1 MTGSFSALMSGS
13 LVADGPD
20 FWGRIMISHHNL
32 GNKKEEKRKHFTFCI
47 HLSFTFGDAICHT
60 FCSLFFVFFFF
71 YFFLNIK

>member
-32 GNKKEEKRKHFTFCI
+32 GNKKEEKKTFY
-47 HLSFTFGDAICHT
+47 LLHT
-60 FCSLFFVFFFF
+60 PIIYVW
-71 YFFLNIK
+71 

>member
-32 GNKKEEKRKHFTFCI
+32 GNKKKKRENILPFAYTY
-47 HLSFTFGDAICHT
+47 HLRLVTRYVILSAP
-60 FCSLFFVFFFF
+60 FFSFFFF
-71 YFFLNIK
+71 FISF